1 MYKRIKNTRK
11 YKARFKGVIIV
22 GMHIK
27 YKCCRTTELTN
38 EMTNE
43 MSNEMSN
50 EMTNEMSNEK
60 TIEMSN
66 EKTNEMSN
74 EKTNEMSSE
83 KTNEMLLYYVFFSNE
98 NEPPKK
104 QHFYNSNI

>member
-1 MYKRIKNTRK
+1 MYKRIKNARK

-50 EMTNEMSNEK
+50 EMTNEMLFLTHFKWKCATPQSNREA
-60 TIEMSN
+60 
-66 EKTNEMSN
+66 
-74 EKTNEMSSE
+74 
-83 KTNEMLLYYVFFSNE
+83 
-98 NEPPKK
+98 
-104 QHFYNSNI
+104 